1 MPLELPTMAIELPGV
16 TLGIVRA
23 EGVRVELVVSALAEE
38 MDAVC
43 ARLRGRM
50 TVEQVAGQESVR
62 AVRAMFRAWEIDPSR
77 YRPSSE
83 ALLRRV
89 TQGKGLYRVNNVV
102 DIANLGSIES
112 GWPFGLYDFSRLRG
126 AITFRHGRAGES
138 YEGIGRQTWH
148 LDGRPVLADDV
159 GPFGMPISDSTR
171 TMITEAAT
179 SILTVLYAPASAPR
193 AAIERTM
200 ARHAELLARFAGAHE
215 TLNGILAR

>member
-1 MPLELPTMAIELPGV
+1 MPLELPAIAIELPGV

-23 EGVRVELVVSALAEE
+23 EGVRVELVAPALAEE

-43 ARLRGRM
+43 ARIRSRM
-50 TVEQVAGQESVR
+50 TVEQVAEQEAVR
-62 AVRAMFRAWEIDPSR
+62 AVRTMFRAWGIDPSR

-89 TQGKGLYRVNNVV
+89 TQGKGLYRVCNVV
-102 DIANLGSIES
+102 DVANLGSIES
-112 GWPFGLYDFSRLRG
+112 GWPFGLYDVSKLSG

-148 LDGRPVLADDV
+148 LDGRPVLADDA

-179 SILTVLYAPASAPR
+179 SILTVLYAPAGSAHGD
-193 AAIERTM
+193 IERTM
-200 ARHAELLARFAGAHE
+200 TRHAELLTRFTGARE
-215 TLNGILAR
+215 TLTGILSR